1 MSPPPKPTSKVVEC
15 ENENGICHLDAVFES
30 LEKRVGELE
39 MNVGSL
45 TGEVSESLKAIG
57 SAPDKAKRLEGSG
70 IARSVVEIQESIG
83 EIKFKLD
90 QDEKEKTVTNI
101 QKISQTELFL
111 KKVQTVGGI
120 VTSISGIIG
129 IVGGLVAGFVWIL
142 KHIPH

>member
-1 MSPPPKPTSKVVEC
+1 MSPPPKPISKIVEC
-15 ENENGICHLDAVFES
+15 ENENGFCHLDATVES

-83 EIKFKLD
+83 EIKFNLE
-90 QDEKEKTVTNI
+90 QDEKERTKSDI

-111 KKVQTVGGI
+111 KKVQTVGAI

-129 IVGGLVAGFVWIL
+129 IVGGLVAGIVWIF
-142 KHIPH
+142 KNMPR

>member
-1 MSPPPKPTSKVVEC
+1 MSPPPRPVSKTVEC
-15 ENENGICHLDAVFES
+15 ENENNKCHLDAVVES

-90 QDEKEKTVTNI
+90 QDEKEKTATNI

-142 KHIPH
+142 KHIPR